1 MHTHAACLFAPAS
14 PPPVCGRDARHAA
27 ALSESEG
34 LVPQSP
40 AHKHAHMQVCKVV
53 AVSPQPPAPRTS
65 HWSLQAPR
73 AHAKA
78 CDATLCAVLQP
89 ERWRGA
95 LHRAA
100 MHLAH
105 AMHKHM
111 HMPCMSS
118 DVIEN
123 WKKCEHAGFPFMRIP
138 FTLPHRAG

>member
-1 MHTHAACLFAPAS
+1 MLHACLRPPLHHRYAVGMPATLRPSVRVRVWSHRAPPTSMHTCRCARSWQSHHSLLRPEPVIGACRLH
-14 PPPVCGRDARHAA
+14 VHMRRH
-27 ALSESEG
+27 
-34 LVPQSP
+34 VMP
-40 AHKHAHMQVCKVV
+40 H
-53 AVSPQPPAPRTS
+53 
-65 HWSLQAPR
+65 
-73 AHAKA
+73 
-78 CDATLCAVLQP
+78 CAVLQP